1 MSNQSRGLAL
11 LFALAATASAQQLP
25 DPTVSAL
32 KAKSQTVLITENLP
46 ARLAPSREAVIY
58 PQVGGILQKRL
69 FQEGTLVRADEQLYQ
84 IDDAIYQANL
94 LSAQASLAQAQA
106 NKSLAETTAN
116 RYAPLVKEKAISKQT
131 YDQAVSQVK
140 VSEASIQAAK
150 AAIKQAQINVNYAKV
165 KAPISGIIGRSL
177 VTEGALVG
185 SSVKMAE
192 IQQLDPMYLNIT
204 YSARKVID
212 MKRALAN
219 GMSLPNSIEI
229 SFEDGSTYEHKG
241 KLLFAESSV
250 DESTGEL
257 LIRGEVPNPK
267 NELLKGMYVRV
278 EIPTEQLENVYLIP
292 QKAVTRGKED
302 TLNVISAE
310 GNLEKRTVK
319 VLKAYKNNWVIS
331 EGLKNGDLV
340 ALDSVSQIQ
349 QGKPVQVIEVDAD
362 GKVLSTPTPK
372 ASPSAKADAKEEKK
386 EESTKAESS
395 ASPSATA
402 SRRPKTID
410 ELKAS
415 EKKPAGSSAESS
427 PSVSPSVSATASSDT
442 IERPKELEQI
452 KEKAKGD
459 GKAPEVKLESLE
471 DKGATNA
478 PGSSS
483 KATDSKASKA
493 ADSSKGSSKSSK
505 AAESGNS
512 SEKN

>member
-1 MSNQSRGLAL
+1 MSNQSKGLL
-11 LFALAATASAQQLP
+11 LLLTLTTVATAQQMP
-25 DPTVSAL
+25 NPTVSAL
-32 KAKSQTVLITENLP
+32 RAKSQDVLITENLP
-46 ARLAPSREAVIY
+46 ARLAASREAVIY

-69 FQEGTLVRADEQLYQ
+69 FQEGSLVKAGEQLYQ

-140 VSEASIQAAK
+140 VSEASIQAAR

-177 VTEGALVG
+177 VSEGALV
-185 SSVKMAE
+185 SNSIRMAD

-212 MKRALAN
+212 MKRALAS
-219 GMSLPNSIEI
+219 GMNLPNSITI

-250 DESTGEL
+250 DEATGEL
-257 LIRGEVPNPK
+257 LIRGEVANPN
-267 NELLKGMYVRV
+267 NELLTGMYVRV
-278 EIPTEQLENVYLIP
+278 EVPTEQLQNVYLVP
-292 QKAVTRGKED
+292 QKAVVRGTDD
-302 TLNVISAE
+302 TLNVIGAD

-319 VLKAYKNNWVIS
+319 ILKSYKNNWVIS
-331 EGLKNGDLV
+331 EGLKNGDMI
-340 ALDSVSQIQ
+340 ALDTVSQIQ
-349 QGKPVQVIEVDAD
+349 QGLPVQVMEVDLD
-362 GKVLSTPTPK
+362 GKVLSSPTPV
-372 ASPSAKADAKEEKK
+372 ASPSTAAGEEK
-386 EESTKAESS
+386 SSNASAATAE
-395 ASPSATA
+395 ASPLPTA

-415 EKKPAGSSAESS
+415 EKKGSSTTAS
-427 PSVSPSVSATASSDT
+427 PSASLTANDT
-442 IERPKELEQI
+442 IERPAELEQI
-452 KEKAKGD
+452 KAKGTT
-459 GKAPEVKLESLE
+459 EVKLESLA
-471 DKGATNA
+471 DKGEAETKKSGNSA
-478 PGSSS
+478 
-483 KATDSKASKA
+483 
-493 ADSSKGSSKSSK
+493 SKGSSTKS
-505 AAESGNS
+505 AAGS